1 MRKLLGC
8 PLRSAVL
15 LLFVF
20 FSVSPVLASGPDL
33 AAARAAFDAGNFAR
47 AAELARDL
55 KTAKGDALASR
66 AESVRGEFAAE
77 GDDRLKRYEAALADG
92 RRALARNP
100 RSAEAHLA
108 IAISLGLA
116 ARNEGRMAAHFAGIG
131 REARLHIDKALEL
144 APENAW
150 AWAARG
156 GWNIEIAYD
165 GGVIGRMVY
174 GASIAAGVDAYERA
188 LVLAPRNMSIAWQ
201 YAFQLAGLGGENLP
215 RANALLADIAGRE
228 PATALEELLRA
239 SALEL
244 KDALDRGDKAALA
257 RILAFRLGRGDAP
270 PPASGFR
277 GKR

>member
-1 MRKLLGC
+1 MRN
-8 PLRSAVL
+8 AVL
-15 LLFVF
+15 LLFVLF
-20 FSVSPVLASGPDL
+20 
-33 AAARAAFDAGNFAR
+33 AAAPAAALEPDFAAAQAAFDAGNFAR
-47 AAELARDL
+47 AADLARDL

-66 AESVRGEFAAE
+66 AESVRGEFDAE

-92 RRALARNP
+92 RRALARDP
-100 RSAEAHLA
+100 QSAEAHLA

-150 AWAARG
+150 AWAALG

-174 GASIAAGVDAYERA
+174 GASIATGVDAYERA

-215 RANALLADIAGRE
+215 RANALLTDIIRRK
-228 PATALEELLRA
+228 PATALEGLLRA
-239 SALEL
+239 SAQEL

-257 RILAFRLGRGDAP
+257 GILAFRLGRGDAP

>member
-1 MRKLLGC
+1 
-8 PLRSAVL
+8 LRSAVL